1 MYKKNAFLPHTTDLL
16 LQFSADIIHL
26 LTHHILYKTTGILE
40 SLDWPVNEKK
50 VTLCQLFEE
59 SRMHTQKKFH
69 KRKTENTQ
77 WKVISHLL
85 WLVDQDI
92 ESDST
97 AYSCR
102 T

>member
-59 SRMHTQKKFH
+59 SRMHTQKKFSQ
-69 KRKTENTQ
+69 TENR
-77 WKVISHLL
+77 KDSVKSDISLTLIGGSRH
-85 WLVDQDI
+85 
-92 ESDST
+92 
-97 AYSCR
+97 
-102 T
+102 